1 MLSVLAF
8 CKAHWRPIAVVVAL
22 VLAYG
27 AGRFAG
33 PTKVHVV
40 TVIDTQVVTVA
51 AKERIVY
58 RNRATAVDKVTTK
71 VTAPDGTVTETITDK
86 TKRVAASS
94 EDEKSSSMTAA
105 SSSAKTEKTTTTDAP
120 RLTVMLVAGYTHQP
134 GVQLIP
140 GAGPLAVGAV
150 VNYRVAGPLTVGVGA
165 LTTGTVF
172 AGVGAQF

>member
-1 MLSVLAF
+1 MLTVLGF
-8 CKAHWRPIAVVVAL
+8 LKQHWRPLACAVAL

-40 TVIDTQVVTVA
+40 TVTDYKFTTTA
-51 AKERIVY
+51 GKERVVFKD
-58 RNRATAVDKVTTK
+58 RVVNVDRVITK
-71 VTAPDGTVTETITDK
+71 VTKPDGTVTEVTTDK
-86 TKRVAASS
+86 SKRETKSADA
-94 EDEKSSSMTAA
+94 EKSSSSTAVA
-105 SSSAKTEKTTTTDAP
+105 SSVKTDKLTVSDAP
-120 RLTVMLVAGYTHQP
+120 RLTVMLVVGYSHNP

-140 GAGPLAVGAV
+140 GAGPLALGAV
-150 VNYRVAGPLTVGVGA
+150 VNYRIAGPLTVGVGA